1 MDKRLHNEL
10 TAGKILLLCMGT
22 GILMGSAALATAG
35 ALVGK
40 DHESLKSLNSFKQL
54 EISGVTLAMSLETI
68 TENLTQ
74 QGYETVNSRLF
85 TKRGPLQNNRTTVF
99 RIEIEDDADSR
110 MITYHRSLTGGRVKT
125 AGDAEPIVEYEIDMA
140 QQFYTIMCGDVSDE
154 IWEERQC
161 EPLTEVSI
169 NAGYGQFVEVSD
181 RVSMQLNVT
190 AANSAVGIKYRY

>member
-10 TAGKILLLCMGT
+10 TAVKVLMLRMGFVV
-22 GILMGSAALATAG
+22 LMGSPILATAG
-35 ALVGK
+35 AVVGK
-40 DHESLKSLNSFKQL
+40 DHESFKQL
-54 EISGVTLAMSLETI
+54 EISGITLAMSLETI

-99 RIEIEDDADSR
+99 RIEIEDDADADAR

-125 AGDAEPIVEYEIDMA
+125 AGDAEPIAEYEIDMA
-140 QQFYTIMCGDVSDE
+140 QQFYKVMCGNVSEE
-154 IWEERQC
+154 IKEERQC
-161 EPLTEVSI
+161 EPPTEVSI
-169 NAGYGQFVEVSD
+169 NAGYGQFIEISD